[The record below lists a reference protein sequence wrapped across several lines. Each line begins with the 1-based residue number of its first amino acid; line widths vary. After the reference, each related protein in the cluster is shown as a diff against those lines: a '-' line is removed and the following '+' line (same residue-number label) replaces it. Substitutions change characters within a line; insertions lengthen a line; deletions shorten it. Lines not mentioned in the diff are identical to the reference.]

1 MPPQGISIGNSVN
14 VPLDLSLTALQLL
27 KKPLYHFSTDI
38 KCRQPPPMTVI
49 GLPYSLLVQV
59 DVSLAMVAPVH
70 FMVDACM
77 RPKLWPSS
85 WPVAVQNV
93 PSLFSQTYLP
103 GLVDVPCAPQPG
115 PQSCSL
121 PQ

>member
-1 MPPQGISIGNSVN
+1 MVTLPLDCDVVVVRVGAPGGIGICKAWMPAHAISIGISVN
-14 VPLDLSLTALQLL
+14 VPLCFSLTALQLL

-70 FMVDACM
+70 FIVDACM
-77 RPKLWPSS
+77 RPKLWPS
-85 WPVAVQNV
+85 
-93 PSLFSQTYLP
+93 
-103 GLVDVPCAPQPG
+103 
-115 PQSCSL
+115 
-121 PQ
+121 